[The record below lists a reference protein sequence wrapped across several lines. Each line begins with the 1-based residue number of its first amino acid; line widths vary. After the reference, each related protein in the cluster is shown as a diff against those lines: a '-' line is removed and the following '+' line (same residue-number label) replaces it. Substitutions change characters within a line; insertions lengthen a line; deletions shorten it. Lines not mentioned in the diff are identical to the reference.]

1 MVLVLT
7 AEEYTVLLGLL
18 EDIAQEED
26 VQEAFSI
33 QSRMSIKSIIRKLN
47 GTYFGQL

>member
-7 AEEYTVLLGLL
+7 AEEYSVLLGLL

-33 QSRMSIKSIIRKLN
+33 QSRTAIKSIIQKLG
-47 GTYFGQL
+47 GTYFGHL